1 MKLATLRPNNFAAV
15 LNDPDP
21 RDDKAD
27 ESAFFFSGVDLSD
40 YTVALLRTAEG
51 RVRRYRDA
59 LERMRKAL
67 ATTQSLLAGVDA
79 RLGAVAREL
88 AEARQDVATAR
99 ALLAEEQ
106 QRADELNANRDRI
119 IADHVKFLAYA
130 RVRVAARSR
139 ATPSR
144 ELDSALEADAVPAC
158 LAEHGPPPDEVAA
171 MLGVLRRAPLD
182 WFPALRAQLRLID
195 QPVFADRLIA
205 SLQPVALAPLAAS
218 TLQRTSALLASAH
231 DDSVAQF
238 RQAALPQAQAAL
250 QAGTSLRSKVDLIAR
265 AASIGDL
272 LREAVGRSELQRR
285 AAQEFERIEAI
296 AGCLHARLSQVR
308 AALRLQWAEQ
318 YSQFDA
324 ARGQLDLGDLSTL
337 PRFGELPREQREDI
351 RELAG
356 WLRGRAD
363 RGNAQ
368 AVALLADLVRVCLL
382 AASHSPSG
390 ELLTGRL
397 VAPRPL
403 NPGLVLQVRP
413 LLPDRVRIG
422 MAVQFFD
429 AGRNSAHGGGR
440 RPGRR
445 RGVGAH
451 HAHGEPEPGHQ
462 RGHRGALR
470 RAMNA
475 EQITV
480 QRMRVNRAVP
490 GLRQRVE
497 DALRVSSKP
506 VLLAQRFVLV
516 RRLRL
521 HTPALASAQSLALQ
535 LERHWSQLAGLAVA
549 IDMADDDAPA
559 VWAAD
564 EWQARESLLQRWL
577 AGSNTG
583 AWYWQRLLPPEGGDA
598 ALPQRLVA
606 LLCAPVHDVP
616 AVMARARR
624 HAVWRRAWPAIEAA
638 GHADAVLAWT
648 ERRAARRTR
657 VGAGPAGGAA
667 AAPARR
673 QRRASCRRG
682 VGAPCSDAAAAVRG
696 RCRSA
701 VGGPD
706 RTCRNT
712 RTRRPGAAGACHAG
726 PAPPPPAQRH
736 RTGHRAAAF
745 AARRPC
751 ATGHGTAF
759 DRAPCHGPRRR
770 RRIHRLGRAV
780 VHAAVVATAA
790 P

>member
-1 MKLATLRPNNFAAV
+1 MNTAVFTNTSGFSAAALAAPAPAPTPSPAIGLFAERIDAQRVGGAFQFAAPAPAPSVGTVIGADALTGKAEIRTTSIASRMERPRSIEAKDFTVATRADIVAKLAALGLDMDDLDVHGIATPGEFDSTGQPKRGAAVKLATLRTNNFAAV

-21 RDDKAD
+21 KDDKAD

-67 ATTQSLLAGVDA
+67 GALQSLQQGADA
-79 RLGAVAREL
+79 RLGTVAREL

-119 IADHVKFLAYA
+119 IAEHVKFLAYA

-144 ELDSALEADAVPAC
+144 YLDSALEPDAVPAC
-158 LAEHGPPPDEVAA
+158 LADHGPPPDEVQA

-205 SLQPVALAPLAAS
+205 SLQPVALAPVFAGAN
-218 TLQRTSALLASAH
+218 TLQRASALMASAH
-231 DDSVAQF
+231 DDSVLQF
-238 RQAALPQAQAAL
+238 RSLALPQAQAAL
-250 QAGTSLRSKVDLIAR
+250 QSGASLRSKVDLIAR

-318 YSQFDA
+318 FSQFDA

-351 RELAG
+351 SELAG

-368 AVALLADLVRVCLL
+368 AMALLADLVRVCLL

-413 LLPDRVRIG
+413 LLPERVRIG

-429 AGRNSAHGGGR
+429 AGRSA
-440 RPGRR
+440 
-445 RGVGAH
+445 A
-451 HAHGEPEPGHQ
+451 
-462 RGHRGALR
+462 
-470 RAMNA
+470 
-475 EQITV
+475 T
-480 QRMRVNRAVP
+480 AV
-490 GLRQRVE
+490 V
-497 DALRVSSKP
+497 DD
-506 VLLAQRFVLV
+506 
-516 RRLRL
+516 
-521 HTPALASAQSLALQ
+521 
-535 LERHWSQLAGLAVA
+535 LAGGIASVRITHTASLNLAT
-549 IDMADDDAPA
+549 
-559 VWAAD
+559 
-564 EWQARESLLQRWL
+564 S
-577 AGSNTG
+577 
-583 AWYWQRLLPPEGGDA
+583 
-598 ALPQRLVA
+598 
-606 LLCAPVHDVP
+606 
-616 AVMARARR
+616 
-624 HAVWRRAWPAIEAA
+624 
-638 GHADAVLAWT
+638 
-648 ERRAARRTR
+648 
-657 VGAGPAGGAA
+657 
-667 AAPARR
+667 
-673 QRRASCRRG
+673 
-682 VGAPCSDAAAAVRG
+682 
-696 RCRSA
+696 
-701 VGGPD
+701 
-706 RTCRNT
+706 
-712 RTRRPGAAGACHAG
+712 
-726 PAPPPPAQRH
+726 
-736 RTGHRAAAF
+736 
-745 AARRPC
+745 
-751 ATGHGTAF
+751 
-759 DRAPCHGPRRR
+759 
-770 RRIHRLGRAV
+770 
-780 VHAAVVATAA
+780 VATAVHFVA
-790 P
+790 R